1 MAKEEEFA
9 DLIRSSIFFFI
20 NEIVKNDF
28 CCCSF
33 WNKGKKTYYHLFY
46 SFHLIFRENPVAESG
61 FQFMR
66 ARLKNNKKEP
76 KSLIDINNKIINNNN
91 CHTKSIKI

>member
-1 MAKEEEFA
+1 M
-9 DLIRSSIFFFI
+9 IFVVVVFR
-20 NEIVKNDF
+20 
-28 CCCSF
+28 
-33 WNKGKKTYYHLFY
+33 NKGKKTYYHLFY
-46 SFHLIFRENPVAESG
+46 SFHLIFHENSVAESG